1 MARPLLRVANVKL
14 LIFVGI
20 NVFGA
25 IGWSLAERAGFGFL
39 TTFLVSG
46 IGSIFGVY
54 AGWWTANRLLN

>member
-1 MARPLLRVANVKL
+1 VKL
-14 LIFVGI
+14 LIFVGM

-25 IGWSLAERAGFGFL
+25 IGWSLAESVGFGFL
-39 TTFLVSG
+39 GAFIISG